1 MSKKDFPT
9 IGQLSKLAMDEVE
22 EYAREAREQAKGESA
37 NLEAHRRVNRA
48 ADEIHKIS
56 DHIMGMIKVCYAI
69 QENFPWPFKKMQT
82 LTIRQWE
89 DLTKTLLD
97 REKELRQRATVLLIL
112 HNN

>member
-1 MSKKDFPT
+1 MSTKDFPT
-9 IGQLSKLAMDEVE
+9 LGQLSKLAMEEVE
-22 EYAREAREQAKGESA
+22 EYAREAREKAKGESA
-37 NLEAHRRVNRA
+37 DLEAHRRVKRA

-82 LTIRQWE
+82 RTIRQWD
-89 DLTKTLLD
+89 DLTKTLWD
-97 REKELRQRATVLLIL
+97 REKELRQGATALLVL